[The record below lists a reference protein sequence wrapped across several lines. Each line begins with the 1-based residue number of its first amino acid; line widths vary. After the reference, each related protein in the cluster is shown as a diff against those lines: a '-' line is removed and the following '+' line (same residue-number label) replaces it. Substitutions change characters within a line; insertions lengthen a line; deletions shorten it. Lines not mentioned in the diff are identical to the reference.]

1 MKRTQICFGE
11 NMIEAVNKVA
21 SKEGVPMAEI
31 VRRAAALY
39 LLKKTTKEYDPWQ
52 KE

>member
-1 MKRTQICFGE
+1 MKKTNIYLGE
-11 NMIEAVNKVA
+11 NMIAALKKEAD
-21 SKEGVPMAEI
+21 KEGSTMAEI